1 MNKTSQCFGCAH
13 YRSKLNRFMDKC
25 KVFSH
30 GIPDAIQFNLI
41 NCRDFLKYGKN
52 TKRVSVKS

>member
-13 YRSKLNRFMDKC
+13 YRCNTNTSMDKC
-25 KVFSH
+25 RVFSH
-30 GIPDAIQFNLI
+30 GIPDAIQFNLVT
-41 NCRDFLKYGKN
+41 CRDILKHGKN